1 MGKRI
6 NDFTITSML
15 FRRIFIEESAIIFQ
29 LLLLYKQRGDCVKLH
44 CSKSFTID
52 RTDSDRTEW

>member
-15 FRRIFIEESAIIFQ
+15 FRIFIEESAIIFQ
-29 LLLLYKQRGDCVKLH
+29 LLFYKQRGDCVKLH